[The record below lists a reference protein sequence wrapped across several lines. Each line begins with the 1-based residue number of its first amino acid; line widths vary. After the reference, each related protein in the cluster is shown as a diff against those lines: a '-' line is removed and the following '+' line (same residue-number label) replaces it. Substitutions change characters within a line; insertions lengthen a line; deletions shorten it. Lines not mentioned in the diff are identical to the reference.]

1 MRRIAAGIV
10 LSLAVWLV
18 LLGSATR
25 QTHAQGPEPSAPT
38 VVVAGDPRSDGEG
51 PGLVGSPIEIA
62 LGVVVLGL
70 VTTAG
75 TAIVMRLTRGQPH
88 S

>member
-1 MRRIAAGIV
+1 M

-18 LLGSATR
+18 VLGASAPPAR
-25 QTHAQGPEPSAPT
+25 AQDPEPSA
-38 VVVAGDPRSDGEG
+38 VALIVAGDPRSDGEG

-62 LGVVVLGL
+62 LAVVVLGL

-75 TAIVMRLTRGQPH
+75 TALVIRLTRR
-88 S
+88 

>member
-1 MRRIAAGIV
+1 MRRVAAGVV

-18 LLGSATR
+18 LLGVSTSP
-25 QTHAQGPEPSAPT
+25 THAQGPEPSAAT
-38 VVVAGDPRSDGEG
+38 VIEAGDPRSDGEG

-62 LGVVVLGL
+62 LAVVLLGL

-75 TAIVMRLTRGQPH
+75 TALVIRLTRR
-88 S
+88 